1 MSECNIRL
9 SGVFKSYTKAPNGLV
24 YDYRVSDS
32 AVRLYE
38 IMLDFQFKQ
47 AFVSGELLARKL
59 KNKNGEAAS
68 ISRVR
73 RLIRELKQT
82 GWLYVSE
89 QKVYHKDTGAVK
101 TIAQYVLFAYSASA
115 PKSNAQ
121 LLEEQAAEI
130 AKEQEDMKNYNGYQ
144 PSIGKGFDNF
154 DNIAAELEA
163 QQAAGAIAPIPIV
176 EDVQEQTLEA
186 VAEPSDFDRAIA
198 FVERK
203 TGKEFSEYQKQAI
216 ARNYAIDK
224 AGTIMQL
231 NDIMCLEQKAKQ
243 G

>member
-121 LLEEQAAEI
+121 LLEEQAADI

-154 DNIAAELEA
+154 DNIAAELEEQIA
-163 QQAAGAIAPIPIV
+163 TGIIAPIPIS
-176 EDVQEQTLEA
+176 EAVQEQAAE
-186 VAEPSDFDRAIA
+186 VAAELQEMIA
-198 FVERK
+198 WAE
-203 TGKEFSEYQKQAI
+203 GKIGHAFSEARKQAI
-216 ARNYAIDK
+216 ARAWASNKLDAR
-224 AGTIMQL
+224 GMVNTIVSTEL
-231 NDIMCLEQKAKQ
+231 ALKQ
-243 G
+243 S

>member
-121 LLEEQAAEI
+121 LLEEQAADI

-154 DNIAAELEA
+154 DNIAAELEEQIA
-163 QQAAGAIAPIPIV
+163 TGIIAPIPIPQV
-176 EDVQEQTLEA
+176 AQEQAAE
-186 VAEPSDFDRAIA
+186 VAAELQEMIA
-198 FVERK
+198 WAE
-203 TGKEFSEYQKQAI
+203 GKIGHAFSEARKQAI
-216 ARNYAIDK
+216 ARAWASNKLDAR
-224 AGTIMQL
+224 GMVNTIVSTEL
-231 NDIMCLEQKAKQ
+231 ALKQ
-243 G
+243 S

>member
-121 LLEEQAAEI
+121 LLEEQAADI

-154 DNIAAELEA
+154 DNIAAELAEQIA
-163 QQAAGAIAPIPIV
+163 TGIIAPIPIPQV
-176 EDVQEQTLEA
+176 AQEQAAE
-186 VAEPSDFDRAIA
+186 VAAELQEMIA
-198 FVERK
+198 WAE
-203 TGKEFSEYQKQAI
+203 GKIGHAFSEARKQAI
-216 ARNYAIDK
+216 ARAWASNKLDAR
-224 AGTIMQL
+224 GMVNTIVSTEL
-231 NDIMCLEQKAKQ
+231 ALKQ
-243 G
+243 S

>member
-121 LLEEQAAEI
+121 LLEEQAADI

-154 DNIAAELEA
+154 DNIAAELEEQIA
-163 QQAAGAIAPIPIV
+163 TGIIAPIPIPQV
-176 EDVQEQTLEA
+176 AQEQAAE
-186 VAEPSDFDRAIA
+186 VAAELQEMIA
-198 FVERK
+198 WAE
-203 TGKEFSEYQKQAI
+203 GKIGHAFSEARKQAI
-216 ARNYAIDK
+216 ARAWASNKLDAR
-224 AGTIMQL
+224 GMVNTIVSIEL
-231 NDIMCLEQKAKQ
+231 ASKQ
-243 G
+243 S

>member
-163 QQAAGAIAPIPIV
+163 QIAAGVIAPMQIPEAAQEQAAEAAAELQEMIAW
-176 EDVQEQTLEA
+176 
-186 VAEPSDFDRAIA
+186 AE
-198 FVERK
+198 
-203 TGKEFSEYQKQAI
+203 GKIGHAFSEARKQAI
-216 ARNYAIDK
+216 ARTWASNKLDAR
-224 AGTIMQL
+224 GLVNTIVSIEL
-231 NDIMCLEQKAKQ
+231 ASKQ
-243 G
+243 S